1 MASTPKSVGRRLREL
16 RLERGLSQRDLAAP
30 GVTYAY
36 ISRLEA
42 GARQASIRALIKLAT
57 KLDTTALYL
66 LVGDEDAHC
75 PVCGR
80 DAVEHEKLPH

>member
-1 MASTPKSVGRRLREL
+1 MSSTPQSVGRRLRKL

-36 ISRLEA
+36 VLRLEA
-42 GARQASIRALIKLAT
+42 GTRQASIRALIKLAK
-57 KLDTTALYL
+57 KLDSTALYL
-66 LVGDEDAHC
+66 LTGDEDARC

-80 DAVEHEKLPH
+80 DAVEHENLPH